1 MKALKLNNYESGIE
15 TFVSFAAGYRFF
27 YWILFFSVFLV
38 FMLQHIIYKLCA
50 IHLFVC
56 IR

>member
-1 MKALKLNNYESGIE
+1 MKAVLKPLFRLPQV
-15 TFVSFAAGYRFF
+15 TVSFIGFF
-27 YWILFFSVFLV
+27 FFSVFLV